1 RRSGVVTPTE
11 AALIVTLF
19 ARQADLNA
27 TWALVR
33 PATSDHTPTIAP
45 AGYTEAGMRVYR
57 HLVRLG
63 VTQLIEA
70 HHPDLRTQLGDE
82 AWDELI
88 TAFVRQSAWT
98 SHHYGDLHDE
108 FLAFLARESA

>member
-1 RRSGVVTPTE
+1 M
-11 AALIVTLF
+11 AAF
-19 ARQADLNA
+19 HDY
-27 TWALVR
+27 VR
-33 PATSDHTPTIAP
+33 GLSDTVP